1 MGHLAG
7 VNPAMSKCHVRELS
21 NVYKAL
27 FQDAKYAFPTLGAEF
42 EKDLTRLE
50 ALVVR
55 RGIRVYLVDLP
66 AVCKHLDRCLAGG
79 HYNRSGLPATSRVSN
94 RVVIPKFLR
103 GLYLM
108 VFHESGSLREDYSSE
123 AIFFLRQILSVGKK
137 ATYPCSDRAV
147 EDEVLEFVATDSQLP
162 EPEKFWDASSPSD
175 LAEDP
180 PYHGFGNSGLLR
192 ERTETYDSV
201 TGAELSIFLTKLDT
215 VSGIVTSTLGPYR
228 PADWRF
234 RHGPGAISETTS
246 ICNKY
251 SWSNWSE
258 VLEMEY
264 PLADCGFHNHP
275 SWADRCENGVG
286 IESKIPSSRLIA
298 VPKTFSGPRL
308 IAAEPSEHQWCQQN
322 SWDYFGSRCGRSWL
336 RGFVAFRDQS
346 LNQSLCTE
354 GSETGSLATVDLS
367 AASDRVTCHVAGQ
380 FFRGNPRLLRALRS
394 SRTRGLTQ
402 KLTRRAPEFVKLR
415 KFSTMGS
422 ANTFPVES
430 LIFLGIALAAV
441 ATKRRRECTTEYL
454 RSLEREVAVFGDD
467 IVIPSDSR
475 ELFVH
480 ALEVL
485 FFKVNTQKS
494 FWTGKFRESCGV
506 DSFNGVNV
514 TPVYWRQPYE
524 GGPESL
530 SSVVECR
537 NNFYNKFLLNTS
549 AYLESTLPY
558 GLPQVDTNSG
568 VFGLKTRC
576 RLQHSELPRRYNA
589 SLQRVEARVLS
600 MISTQRRTPTNDDTA
615 LLQYFTEE
623 PSPDHIW
630 VHGVPQRP
638 QLRMKKRWVPL
649 ESLAAQPRR

>member
-1 MGHLAG
+1 
-7 VNPAMSKCHVRELS
+7 MSKCHVRELS
-21 NVYKAL
+21 NVYRAL
-27 FQDAKYAFPTLGAEF
+27 FQDALATFPTLGAEF

-50 ALVVR
+50 GLVER

-66 AVCKHLDRCLAGG
+66 AVGKHLDRCLASG
-79 HYNRSGLPATSRVSN
+79 HYNLSGLPATSRFSG

-108 VFHESGSLREDYSSE
+108 VFHETGSLREDYSSE
-123 AIFFLRQILSVGKK
+123 AIFFLRQLLYVGKK
-137 ATYPCSDRAV
+137 AVYPCSDRAV
-147 EDEVLEFVATDSQLP
+147 EDEVLEFAVTDSQLP
-162 EPEKFWDASSPSD
+162 EPEQFWEASSPSD
-175 LAEDP
+175 LVTAV
-180 PYHGFGNSGLLR
+180 PYQGFGNSQQLRDRIETYATR
-192 ERTETYDSV
+192 ERD
-201 TGAELSIFLTKLDT
+201 ELSIFLINLDK
-215 VSGIVTSTLGPYR
+215 VSALITTTLGVYD

-234 RHGPGAISETTS
+234 RHGPGAISETTA

-251 SWSNWSE
+251 SWRNWSE
-258 VLEMEY
+258 VLETEY
-264 PLADCGFHNHP
+264 PLADCGFHNHA

-298 VPKTFSGPRL
+298 VPKTFTGPRL

-322 SWDYFGSRCGRSWL
+322 SWDYFSSRTGRSWIG
-336 RGFVAFRDQS
+336 GFIAFRDQS
-346 LNQSLCTE
+346 LNQRLCTE

-380 FFRGNPRLLRALRS
+380 FFRGNPKLLRALRS

-402 KLTRRAPEFVKLR
+402 KLTPRVPEFVKLR

-430 LIFLGIALAAV
+430 LIFLGVALAAV
-441 ATKRRRECTTEYL
+441 ATKHGW
-454 RSLEREVAVFGDD
+454 RSIRPKEIEKLAGSVAVFGDD

-475 ELFVH
+475 ELFVR

-485 FFKVNTQKS
+485 YFKVNTQKS
-494 FWTGKFRESCGV
+494 FWTGRFRESCGV
-506 DSFNGVNV
+506 DAFSGVNV
-514 TPVYWRQPYE
+514 TPIYWRQPYD

-530 SSVVECR
+530 ASVVECR
-537 NNFYNKFLLNTS
+537 NNFYRKFLLNTA
-549 AYLESTLPY
+549 AYLASTLPP
-558 GLPQVDTNSG
+558 GIPEVTMDSG
-568 VFGLKTRC
+568 VFGLKTRFRPRC
-576 RLQHSELPRRYNA
+576 DVLPRRYNE

-600 MISTQRRTPTNDDTA
+600 MLSTQRRTPTNDDTA

-623 PSPDHIW
+623 PSPDNIW

-649 ESLAAQPRR
+649 ELLADRKSVV

>member
-1 MGHLAG
+1 
-7 VNPAMSKCHVRELS
+7 MSKCHVRELS
-21 NVYKAL
+21 NVYRAL
-27 FQDAKYAFPTLGAEF
+27 FQDATDTFPTLGMEF

-50 ALVVR
+50 RLVER

-79 HYNRSGLPATSRVSN
+79 HYNRSGLPATSRVSD

-108 VFHESGSLREDYSSE
+108 VFHESGLLREDCSTE

-137 ATYPCSDRAV
+137 ATYPCSRRAV
-147 EDEVLEFVATDSQLP
+147 EDEVLEFVTTDSQLP
-162 EPEKFWDASSPSD
+162 EPEKFWDASSPSE
-175 LAEDP
+175 LVEEA
-180 PYHGFGNSGLLR
+180 PYDGFRNSQLLR
-192 ERTETYDSV
+192 GRTDTYDPI
-201 TGAELSIFLTKLDT
+201 TRAELSIFLTNLDT
-215 VSGIVTSTLGPYR
+215 VSGLVTATLGPYQ

-234 RHGPGAISETTS
+234 RHGPGAIAETTA

-264 PLADCGFHNHP
+264 PIADCGYHDHR

-286 IESKIPSSRLIA
+286 VESQIPTSRLIA
-298 VPKTFSGPRL
+298 VPKTYTSPRL

-322 SWDYFGSRCGRSWL
+322 SWNYFGSRARRSWL
-336 RGFVAFRDQS
+336 RGFVAFNDQS

-380 FFRGNPRLLRALRS
+380 FFRGNPGLLRALRS

-402 KLTRRAPEFVKLR
+402 KLTQRAPEFVKLR

-441 ATKRRRECTTEYL
+441 ATKRGFRRL
-454 RSLEREVAVFGDD
+454 RRGDVQSLEREVAVFGDD
-467 IVIPSDSR
+467 IVVPSDSR

-506 DSFNGVNV
+506 DSFRGVNV
-514 TPVYWRQPYE
+514 TPVYWRQPYD

-549 AYLESTLPY
+549 AYLESTLPR
-558 GLPQVDTNSG
+558 GLPQVATNSG
-568 VFGLKTRC
+568 VFGLKTRF
-576 RLQHSELPRRYNA
+576 RPQNNDLPRRYNER
-589 SLQRVEARVLS
+589 LQKVEARVLS

-615 LLQYFTEE
+615 LLQYFTER
-623 PSPDHIW
+623 PSPDNIW

-649 ESLAAQPRR
+649 ETLLAHEECHEGTTPR

>member
-1 MGHLAG
+1 
-7 VNPAMSKCHVRELS
+7 MSKCHVRELS
-21 NVYKAL
+21 NVYRAL
-27 FQDAKYAFPTLGAEF
+27 FQDALATFPTLGAEF

-50 ALVVR
+50 GLVER

-79 HYNRSGLPATSRVSN
+79 HYSRSGLPATSRVSD

-108 VFHESGSLREDYSSE
+108 VFHETGSLREDCSTE

-137 ATYPCSDRAV
+137 AVYPCSSRAI
-147 EDEVLEFVATDSQLP
+147 EDEVLEFAATDSQLP
-162 EPEKFWDASSPSD
+162 EPEQFWEASSPSD
-175 LAEDP
+175 LNAP
-180 PYHGFGNSGLLR
+180 VPYRGFGSSQLLR
-192 ERTETYDSV
+192 DRIDTYD
-201 TGAELSIFLTKLDT
+201 TLTRAELSIFLTNLDIVSKL
-215 VSGIVTSTLGPYR
+215 VTTTLGPYR

-234 RHGPGAISETTS
+234 RHGPGAIAETSS

-258 VLEMEY
+258 VLETEY
-264 PLADCGFHNHP
+264 PLADCGFHNHA

-286 IESKIPSSRLIA
+286 IESTIPSSRLIA
-298 VPKTFSGPRL
+298 VPKTFTGPRL

-322 SWDYFGSRCGRSWL
+322 SWDYFGSRTRRTWL
-336 RGFVAFRDQS
+336 SRFVAFRDQS

-380 FFRGNPRLLRALRS
+380 FFRGNPGLLRALRA
-394 SRTRGLTQ
+394 SRTRRVTQHLT
-402 KLTRRAPEFVKLR
+402 LRVPSCVKLR

-430 LIFLGIALAAV
+430 LIFLSIALAAV
-441 ATKRRRECTTEYL
+441 ATKRGYRHL
-454 RSLEREVAVFGDD
+454 SQWDFQKLEGEVAVFGDD

-475 ELFVH
+475 ELFVR

-485 FFKVNTQKS
+485 YFKVNEAKS

-506 DSFNGVNV
+506 DSFDGVNV
-514 TPVYWRQPYE
+514 TPIYWKQPYD

-537 NNFYNKFLLNTS
+537 NNFYRKFLLNTS
-549 AYLESTLPY
+549 AYLESTLPR
-558 GLPQVDTNSG
+558 GLPQVAMDSG
-568 VFGLKTRC
+568 VFGLKTRF
-576 RLQHSELPRRYNA
+576 RPRNNELPRRYCER
-589 SLQRVEARVLS
+589 LQRVEVRVTS

-623 PSPDHIW
+623 PSPDNIW

-649 ESLAAQPRR
+649 ELLTAQ

>member
-1 MGHLAG
+1 
-7 VNPAMSKCHVRELS
+7 MSKCHVRELS

-27 FQDAKYAFPTLGAEF
+27 FQDALATFPTLGAEF

-50 ALVVR
+50 GLVER

-79 HYNRSGLPATSRVSN
+79 HYNPSGLPATSRVSN
-94 RVVIPKFLR
+94 GVVIPKFLR

-108 VFHESGSLREDYSSE
+108 VFHETGSLREDCSTE

-137 ATYPCSDRAV
+137 TVYPCSGRAV

-162 EPEKFWDASSPSD
+162 EPEQFWEASSPSD
-175 LAEDP
+175 LVAP
-180 PYHGFGNSGLLR
+180 VPYQGFGNSQLLR
-192 ERTETYDSV
+192 DRIDTYDAL
-201 TGAELSIFLTKLDT
+201 TRAELSIFLTNLDT
-215 VSGIVTSTLGPYR
+215 VSGIVTTTLGPYR

-234 RHGPGAISETTS
+234 RHGPGAISETTA

-251 SWSNWSE
+251 SWRNWSE

-264 PLADCGFHNHP
+264 PLADCGFHNHA

-286 IESKIPSSRLIA
+286 IESTIPSSRLIA

-322 SWDYFGSRCGRSWL
+322 SWDYFSSRTRRSWL
-336 RGFVAFRDQS
+336 SRVVAFRDQS

-380 FFRGNPRLLRALRS
+380 FFRGNPGLLRALRA
-394 SRTRGLTQ
+394 SRTRRVTQ
-402 KLTRRAPEFVKLR
+402 KLTLRAPACVKLR

-430 LIFLGIALAAV
+430 LIFLSIALAAV
-441 ATKRRRECTTEYL
+441 ATKRGFRHL
-454 RSLEREVAVFGDD
+454 SPWVIQSLEREVAVFGDD

-475 ELFVH
+475 ELFVR

-485 FFKVNTQKS
+485 YFKVNDQKS

-506 DSFNGVNV
+506 DSFDGTNV
-514 TPVYWRQPYE
+514 TPVYWKQPYD

-537 NNFYNKFLLNTS
+537 NNFYKKFLLNTA
-549 AYLESTLPY
+549 AYLESTLPR
-558 GLPQVDTNSG
+558 GLPQVAMDSG
-568 VFGLKTRC
+568 VFGLKTRF
-576 RLQHSELPRRYNA
+576 RPLNNELPRRY
-589 SLQRVEARVLS
+589 SERLHRVEARVLS

-623 PSPDHIW
+623 PSPDNIW

-649 ESLAAQPRR
+649 ELLTAQ